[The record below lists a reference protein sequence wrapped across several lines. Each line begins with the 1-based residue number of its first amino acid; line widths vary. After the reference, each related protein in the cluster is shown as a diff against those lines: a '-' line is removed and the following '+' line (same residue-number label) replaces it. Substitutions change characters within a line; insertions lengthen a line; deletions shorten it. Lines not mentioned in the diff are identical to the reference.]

1 MEKFIDVE
9 QVIKSKNPKLAKRLP
24 RFVLNY
30 IKKILHEKEF
40 NEIQHR
46 LRDSYDFE
54 FCEEVIKHFNIDVQI
69 HGIENI
75 PKEGAVLL
83 VGNHPLGGMDAMA
96 FVKEMANYRR
106 DLKFIVNDLLL
117 FVKNMRG
124 LFTGVN
130 KHGANSKQSLQEVND
145 LFASDK
151 AVFLFPAGLVSRKT
165 KGEVMDLTWK
175 KTVITRA
182 IKFNK
187 SVIPVYNDGS
197 LRNFFYRLSNL
208 RKNLGIKANL
218 EMFYLADEFAR
229 QRGKTINIWVGEPIP
244 ADTFDKTKTHKEWA
258 EWLKQKTYSLKP

>member
-54 FCEEVIKHFNIDVQI
+54 FCEEVIKHFNINVQI

-175 KTVITRA
+175 KNGHH
-182 IKFNK
+182 KSNK
-187 SVIPVYNDGS
+187 I
-197 LRNFFYRLSNL
+197 
-208 RKNLGIKANL
+208 
-218 EMFYLADEFAR
+218 
-229 QRGKTINIWVGEPIP
+229 Q
-244 ADTFDKTKTHKEWA
+244 
-258 EWLKQKTYSLKP
+258 